1 MEISKLVEVAVA
13 ERYAKK
19 FKRAFFTVHGY
30 FKDFD
35 VGSLTGDVSLEV
47 KMDTYSTSSG
57 NVAVEYSYKG
67 EPSGAAASTADSFVF
82 VIPEGKDLHL
92 MAYEVDA
99 RDLKA
104 VLSKVGFVRGGD
116 NYFSTMKLLSV
127 ERLKEIAS
135 DSFSIELNLG
145 KLKEYWKR

>member
-1 MEISKLVEVAVA
+1 MSISKLVEMAVA

-19 FKRAFFTVHGY
+19 FKRPFYTVHGY

-35 VGSLTGDVSLEV
+35 VGSLKGDIFLEV

-99 RDLKA
+99 RDLRA
-104 VLSKVGFVRGGD
+104 VLSKISFVRGGD
-116 NYFSTMKLLSV
+116 NYASTMKLLSV
-127 ERLKEIAS
+127 ARLKEIAS
-135 DSFSIELNLG
+135 DSFPIELNLAN
-145 KLKEYWKR
+145 LKEYWKK